1 MKRIALL
8 VLLFLLTMTARC
20 SVYLFEQFDGTFMPN
35 GWSMS
40 GIGADYWY
48 ISETNNAGGT
58 PNELYYYCNTI
69 GTWRLVSPSVD
80 LSGLESINVSFKLRY
95 EKWSSDLTIG
105 IATTSDNG
113 LHWHQGW
120 TQTLSATGNAEIN
133 EMISTEDIGNQNVKF
148 CIFFTNTNYNY
159 SNVYI
164 DDIAA
169 FVQRDL
175 DMEVS
180 AINVDD
186 VQPNGSFEVGMSLFN
201 TGNETVTSVGGF
213 YEIDGQLV
221 ANQTFAV
228 NVPSR
233 AYINLNFDVPA
244 DLVPD
249 NYQLTVGII
258 KVNGVVDD
266 DSSNNSLS
274 KNVSIAVATTQ
285 RLPMFEHFTS
295 SSCGT
300 CPQLSAQMETFC
312 NSNPGKYTY
321 VKYQMNWPSPGDPYY
336 TSEGGVRKN
345 YYGVISIP
353 NLFMDAADYS
363 FNPVTQNDFDEHF
376 NTPVAIEI
384 KGSYWMEGST
394 IHVIADIMPFAD
406 IDDVR
411 VYVAVNE
418 KTTYNNATTNGET
431 SFHHVMMK
439 MLPNAQGTTKS
450 FTAGHLETLTF
461 DYDMSNTHVE
471 EMDDLEVAVWIQ
483 KHDTKRV
490 YNSNFLFETANHPYA
505 PENLQLTTS
514 GSGFNATWNAPS
526 QSTPTGYNIWL
537 DETLVAENAN
547 VTSYSFNA
555 DGNEFHCVQVQAV
568 YSDNITSVKAV
579 ATTTENL
586 DISENQA
593 VSLEIYPNPA
603 SEYIIINCTHEQ
615 TASIHIINIMGE
627 TVLSEKITSETPKIS
642 VNALAEGVYTVV
654 VVVGK
659 DGMKQSALLVVTH

>member
-148 CIFFTNTNYNY
+148 CIFFTNTNDNY

-654 VVVGK
+654 VVGK

>member
-148 CIFFTNTNYNY
+148 CIFFTNTNDNY

-233 AYINLNFDVPA
+233 TYINLNFDVPA

-285 RLPMFEHFTS
+285 HLPMFEHFTS

-654 VVVGK
+654 VGK

>member
-80 LSGLESINVSFKLRY
+80 LSGLDSINVSFKLRY

-148 CIFFTNTNYNY
+148 CIFFTNTNDNY

-586 DISENQA
+586 DTSENQA

-654 VVVGK
+654 VVGK

>member
-148 CIFFTNTNYNY
+148 CIFFTNTNDNY

-233 AYINLNFDVPA
+233 TYINLNFDVPA

-654 VVVGK
+654 VVGK

>member
-148 CIFFTNTNYNY
+148 CIFFTNTNDNY

-233 AYINLNFDVPA
+233 TYINLNFDVPA
-244 DLVPD
+244 DLVPN

-654 VVVGK
+654 VVGK

>member
-148 CIFFTNTNYNY
+148 CIFFTNTNDNY

-233 AYINLNFDVPA
+233 TYINLNFDVPA

-654 VVVGK
+654 VGK